1 MHGTQA
7 RGDNPVRAHSRS
19 GASDPEKR
27 RRRGPAAA
35 PSPEP
40 LTGLARRLLR
50 EGIVGRDTLNEAVR
64 ASREQSTSLVACLVS
79 TGRGDPGRIAVAA
92 AREFGVPALDLDAV
106 EPGPESSTLISAEL
120 LKQHRVLPLMRRGG
134 RVFVGIA
141 DPTNLKALDDIEFQT
156 SLRTEPVVVEYD
168 KLEARIRG
176 SMGAEDASFAA
187 FDYSDFDLDGLQLAE
202 DGNDPDPVNAD
213 VDDAPVVKFVNRIM
227 RDCVN
232 RGASDIHFE
241 PYERAYRIRMRHDGV
256 LSEIAHPP
264 LAVAGRLAARLKV
277 MARLNVAERRMPQ
290 DGRMRMRVAPGR
302 AIDLRVNTCPTLF
315 GEKVVCRLLD
325 PASVRTDIDD
335 LGYDAGQKATYLDHL
350 ARPHGMILV
359 TGPTGSGKTVS
370 LYAGLNTLNTPDR
383 NIATA
388 EDPAE
393 INLPG
398 VNQVNVN
405 PKVGLTFASCLR
417 AFLRQD
423 PDIIMVGEIRDLET
437 AQVAIRAAQT
447 GHLVLSTLH
456 TNDAPRTLT
465 RLVDMGIKPY
475 AIAGS
480 VSLIIAQRLARTL
493 CGACKQPAHV
503 PPDALLGE
511 GFSPQEVEAGLKT
524 YAARGCNRC
533 SAGYSGRTGVFQVM
547 PVSEPIGRIIMDG
560 GNATQIAR
568 QAAAEGIRDVRR
580 SGLAKVRRGLIGLEE
595 LNRITVD

>member
-1 MHGTQA
+1 MQRVQA
-7 RGDNPVRAHSRS
+7 KPGNPVRAGSRS
-19 GASDPEKR
+19 HARGLEQG

-35 PSPEP
+35 ASPEP

-50 EGIVGRDTLNEAVR
+50 EGIVGLDALNEAVR

-79 TGRGDPGRIAVAA
+79 TGCGDPARIAVAA

-106 EPGPESSTLISAEL
+106 EPSPESSTLISAEL
-120 LKQHRVLPLMRRGG
+120 LKQHRVLPLMRRGR

-156 SLRTEPVVVEYD
+156 SLRPEPVVVEYD
-168 KLEARIRG
+168 KLEALIGG
-176 SMGAEDASFAA
+176 SAGTEKASAAA
-187 FDYSDFDLDGLQLAE
+187 FDFTDFDLDGLQLVE
-202 DGNDPDPVNAD
+202 DDKDTDPVNAD
-213 VDDAPVVKFVNRIM
+213 VDDAPVVRFVNRIM
-227 RDCVN
+227 LDCVN

-241 PYERAYRIRMRHDGV
+241 PYERTYRIRMRHDGV

-264 LAVAGRLAARLKV
+264 MAVAGRLAARLKV

-290 DGRMRMRVAPGR
+290 DGRMRMRVAADR

-325 PASVRTDIDD
+325 SASVRTDIDD
-335 LGYDAGQKATYLDHL
+335 LGYDEGQKTTYLDHL

-370 LYAGLNTLNTPDR
+370 LYAGLNTLNTSDR

-398 VNQVNVN
+398 INQVNVN

-475 AIAGS
+475 AIASS

-503 PPDALLGE
+503 PPDTLIEE
-511 GFSPQEVEAGLKT
+511 GFSSQEVEAGPAI

-533 SAGYSGRTGVFQVM
+533 SAGYRGRTGVFQVM

-580 SGLAKVRRGLIGLEE
+580 SALAKVRRGLISLEE